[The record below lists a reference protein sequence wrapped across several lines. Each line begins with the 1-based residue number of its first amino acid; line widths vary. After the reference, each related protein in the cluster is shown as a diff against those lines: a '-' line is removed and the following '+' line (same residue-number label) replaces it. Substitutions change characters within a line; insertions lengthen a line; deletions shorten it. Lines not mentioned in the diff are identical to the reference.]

1 MERNTSNDAEAALR
15 DQVATLTRIFAMRG
29 LLGVHGHISAFDPDT
44 GRIYMCRGLGSD
56 KATARPEDLFVFDLA
71 GQVVAGEGRVP
82 LEWPI
87 HTAIHGARA
96 DALAVA
102 HLHSPWATLFAVAQR
117 PYQPVLIAARWFAAG
132 LRVYPEPHLITTP
145 ERGERVRELLGDD
158 LALLLRGHGVVVAA
172 NNLQELL
179 YVAVTLEDNARAAV
193 QAAALGAPDFLGEAD
208 FANVEP
214 DTTMSIRARLVW
226 DYFARQEARW
236 DRQLPFGVGALG

>member
-1 MERNTSNDAEAALR
+1 
-15 DQVATLTRIFAMRG
+15 
-29 LLGVHGHISAFDPDT
+29 
-44 GRIYMCRGLGSD
+44 MCRGLGSD

-87 HTAIHGARA
+87 HTAIHGARP

-145 ERGERVRELLGDD
+145 ERGVRVRELLGEDM
-158 LALLLRGHGVVVAA
+158 ALLLRGHGVVVAA
-172 NNLQELL
+172 NNLPELL
-179 YVAVTLEDNARAAV
+179 YAAVTLEDNARAAV
-193 QAAALGAPDFLGEAD
+193 QAAALGAPGSGEAD

-236 DRQLPFGVGALG
+236 DRQPPFGVRRARLGGVPAAPTAEGRRSWATGDERRDAVGGCNQFL